1 MALTN
6 KSPTAIYSGL
16 TDIIDEDAV
25 EEMLTNFPARETD
38 EPVTQDFLAAQ
49 MSQMRTEVSQ
59 IRAEMAQMGSRI
71 QDRFAAQTRWMVAM
85 IVAVPAATVALQAFV
100 S

>member
-6 KSPTAIYSGL
+6 KSGTAIYSGL

-38 EPVTQDFLAAQ
+38 EPVTRDFLAAQ
-49 MSQMRTEVSQ
+49 MSQL
-59 IRAEMAQMGSRI
+59 RAEMSQMEGRIISTMDAQLKSL
-71 QDRFAAQTRWMVAM
+71 TRWTVGM
-85 IVAVPAATVALQAFV
+85 IITVPAATVALQAFV

>member
-6 KSPTAIYSGL
+6 KSRTAIYSGL

-49 MSQMRTEVSQ
+49 MSQMRAEMAQ
-59 IRAEMAQMGSRI
+59 IRAEMAQMESRI
-71 QDRFAAQTRWMVAM
+71 QDRFAAQTRAGWS
-85 IVAVPAATVALQAFV
+85 P
-100 S
+100 

>member
-6 KSPTAIYSGL
+6 NSRTAIYSGL

-49 MSQMRTEVSQ
+49 MSQMR
-59 IRAEMAQMGSRI
+59 AEMAQMESRI
-71 QDRFAAQTRWMVAM
+71 QDRFAAQTRAGWS
-85 IVAVPAATVALQAFV
+85 P
-100 S
+100 